1 VALIE
6 AAVIGSLNVA
16 LTVVAAPTLVAPAAG
31 VMLVTVGGV
40 VSAGGGGPDEVTRLT
55 ALPVATD
62 VPPAGFWL
70 MIDPEGTVVL
80 EAVVSVPTV
89 RFADVIALF
98 AFAFVIPTTL
108 GTVTGGGGVGGTP
121 STTSALISFIF
132 CTPSQPLR
140 P

>member
-1 VALIE
+1 
-6 AAVIGSLNVA
+6 
-16 LTVVAAPTLVAPAAG
+16 
-31 VMLVTVGGV
+31 MLMTVGGV
-40 VSAGGGGPDEVTRLT
+40 VSAGGGATGRGHEAAT
-55 ALPVATD
+55 ALPAAAD
-62 VPPAGFWL
+62 EPPAGLWL
-70 MIDPEGTVVL
+70 MIDPAATVVL

-108 GTVTGGGGVGGTP
+108 GTVAGGGGAAARRRRP
-121 STTSALISFIF
+121 AALISFIF